1 MAHVIPDLN
10 EIKNAVKMA
19 ILEIEAEKEKK
30 KEFEKLY
37 NINQV
42 AKRLGKAHTT
52 IKKLIQ
58 AGYIKT
64 TASGLISEA
73 AINEYLK
80 NR

>member
-1 MAHVIPDLN
+1 MAHVIPDLQ

-37 NINQV
+37 SINEV
-42 AKRLGKAHTT
+42 RLRLGKAHST
-52 IKKLIQ
+52 IKKLVK

-64 TASGLISEA
+64 TKDGLISEA
-73 AINEYLK
+73 AINEYLQK
-80 NR
+80 H

>member
-19 ILEIEAEKEKK
+19 ILEIEAEKSRK
-30 KEFEKLY
+30 KEHEKLY

-52 IKKLIQ
+52 IKKLVM
-58 AGYIKT
+58 AGYIES
-64 TASGLISEA
+64 TASGLITEA
-73 AINEYLK
+73 AINKYLMNK
-80 NR
+80 

>member
-37 NINQV
+37 SINEV
-42 AKRLGKAHTT
+42 RLRLGKAHNT
-52 IKKLIQ
+52 IKKLVK

-64 TASGLISEA
+64 TKDGLISEA
-73 AINEYLK
+73 AINEYLQK
-80 NR
+80 H

>member
-1 MAHVIPDLN
+1 MAHVIPDLQ

-37 NINQV
+37 SINEV
-42 AKRLGKAHTT
+42 RLRLGKAHNT
-52 IKKLIQ
+52 IKKLVK

-64 TASGLISEA
+64 TKDGLISEA
-73 AINEYLK
+73 AINEYLQK
-80 NR
+80 H